1 MKTYELFE
9 LTLHGSD
16 PGGWFG
22 RSTARMRIGV
32 QLGLELTEEYADY
45 IVRHAIEQSG
55 GYYEKGDE
63 VAGMSIYYPSF
74 PSKENAERALK
85 VLRRLSRGKPRFKVE
100 IVNLRGQA
108 WSPHQAQGIIDWQV
122 VLEPIT

>member
-1 MKTYELFE
+1 MKTSELFE

-16 PGGWFG
+16 PSGWFG
-22 RSTARMRIGV
+22 KSTARMRIGV

-45 IVRHAIEQSG
+45 IVRRAIEQSS

-63 VAGMSIYYPSF
+63 IGGMPIYYPSF
-74 PSKENAERALK
+74 PSKENGEHALK
-85 VLRRLSRGKPRFKVE
+85 VLRRLSRGKPRFKLE
-100 IVNLRGQA
+100 IVDLRKQA
-108 WSPHQAQGIIDWQV
+108 GRGVIDWQV